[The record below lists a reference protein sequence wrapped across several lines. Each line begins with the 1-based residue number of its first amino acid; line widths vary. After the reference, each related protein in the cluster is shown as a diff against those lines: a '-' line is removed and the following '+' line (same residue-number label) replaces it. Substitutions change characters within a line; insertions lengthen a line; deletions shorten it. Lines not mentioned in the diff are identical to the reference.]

1 MKAKLTIFILSAFL
15 LWSSLLTVSH
25 QNHFSK
31 QQEVKIASNVF
42 NETIVSAGDFIWK
55 KTSCHPQSIFKSFV
69 FDSVHAER
77 KHVKIAIRF
86 TKKSVKYFLLF
97 RVLRN

>member
-1 MKAKLTIFILSAFL
+1 MKVKLTILILSAFL
-15 LWSSLLTVSH
+15 LWSGLLTVSH

-31 QQEVKIASNVF
+31 QKEVKIASEVF
-42 NETIVSAGDFIWK
+42 TKTIVSEDFIWK
-55 KTSCHPQSIFKSFV
+55 KISYYPQLIFKNFV
-69 FDSVHAER
+69 SDKVHAER
-77 KHVKIAIRF
+77 KRVETAIGS